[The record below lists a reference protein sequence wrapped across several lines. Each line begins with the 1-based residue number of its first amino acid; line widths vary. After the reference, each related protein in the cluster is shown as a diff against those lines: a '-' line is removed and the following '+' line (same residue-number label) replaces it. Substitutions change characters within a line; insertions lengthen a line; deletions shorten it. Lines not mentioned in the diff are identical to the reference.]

1 MLFNSIDF
9 LIFFPI
15 ALIVFYIV
23 PERFRYIWLLIAS
36 YYFYMQWNPAYALLL
51 FGATFVTY
59 VGALIL
65 EKTSSVRVRK
75 MTLVTAIVIDLG
87 FLCYFKYS
95 MMFMGYIN
103 KILSVTAHRQIPWDM
118 NIVLPVGISFFT
130 FQALGYLIDVYRGD
144 TYAEHNFLRYALFIS
159 FFPQLVAGPIERSRN
174 LLKQLAKPQKFSFEN
189 LKKGLFVMLYGFFM
203 KVVIADRLAILVD
216 TVFAD
221 PVTWPGMYILVAST
235 AFTIQIYCDF
245 YGYSTIA
252 RGTALTM
259 GIELMDNFNAPYF
272 ARTISELWRRWHLSL
287 STWFRDYLYIPLGGN
302 RKGTFRKYL
311 NIMIVFAVSGL
322 WHGASLSFVIW
333 GALQGAFQLIEA
345 GVGYVRDKLGIR
357 RGDGIISRVLGAIV
371 TFILFDI
378 SFIIFR
384 SNSLTNLRVIIDRLF
399 GDFDAGVL
407 FDGSILDLGV
417 SAGYMW
423 VLLIALIIFYAVDVI
438 KYKTGDVR
446 GWFFARPLWFKC
458 VSVVFLLT
466 YIIVFGR
473 YGGTYDVKQFIYFQ
487 F

>member
-9 LIFFPI
+9 LVFFPI

-23 PERFRYIWLLIAS
+23 PERFRHIWLLIAS

-51 FGATFVTY
+51 FGATLVTY

-65 EKTSSVRVRK
+65 EKTSSARARK
-75 MTLVTAIVIDLG
+75 ICLVTAIVIDLG
-87 FLCYFKYS
+87 ILCYYKYS
-95 MMFMGYIN
+95 IMFMGYIN
-103 KILSVTAHRQIPWDM
+103 KILSLTVHREIPWDM

-144 TYAEHNFLRYALFIS
+144 TYAEHDFLRYALFIS

-174 LLKQLAKPQKFSFEN
+174 LLKQLAKPQKFSLDN

-216 TVFAD
+216 NVFND
-221 PVTWPGMYILVAST
+221 PVTYPGMYIIAAAV

-302 RKGTFRKYL
+302 RKGVFRKYL
-311 NIMIVFAVSGL
+311 NILIVFAVSGL

-333 GALQGAFQLIEA
+333 GALQGVFQIFEA
-345 GVGYVRDKLGIR
+345 IFAYIREKLGLR
-357 RGDGIISRVLGAIV
+357 RGEGIGSRIAGAFI
-371 TFILFDI
+371 TFWLFAL

-384 SNSLTNLRVIIDRLF
+384 ANSLTNLRIIVDRLF
-399 GDFDAGVL
+399 GVFNPEVL
-407 FDGSILDLGV
+407 IDGAIFDLGV
-417 SAGYMW
+417 PAGYMW
-423 VLLIALIIFYAVDVI
+423 VLAIALVIFIAVDAV

-446 GWFFARPLWFKC
+446 GWFFARPVWFRC
-458 VSVVFLLT
+458 TTVVFLLT
-466 YIIVFGR
+466 YILVFGR

>member
-36 YYFYMQWNPAYALLL
+36 YYFYMQWNPGYALLL
-51 FGATFVTY
+51 LGATVVTY
-59 VGALIL
+59 VSALIL
-65 EKTSSVRVRK
+65 EKTSSIRMRK
-75 MTLVTAIVIDLG
+75 ICLVTAIVIDLG
-87 FLCYFKYS
+87 ILCYYKYS

-103 KILSVTAHRQIPWDM
+103 KLLSATVHKQIPWDM

-189 LKKGLFVMLYGFFM
+189 LKKGLVVMLYGFFM

-216 TVFAD
+216 NVYAD
-221 PVTWPGMYILVAST
+221 PETYPGMYIIAASV
-235 AFTIQIYCDF
+235 AFTMQLYCDF

-259 GIELMDNFNAPYF
+259 GFELMDNFNVPFF

-302 RKGTFRKYL
+302 RKGKFRKYL
-311 NIMIVFAVSGL
+311 NIMIVFSLSGL

-333 GALQGAFQLIEA
+333 GALQGMFQLFEVAFAFIRE
-345 GVGYVRDKLGIR
+345 KLGIR
-357 RGDGIISRVLGAIV
+357 RSGSFFSRAAGVFV
-371 TFILFDI
+371 TFWLFDL
-378 SFIIFR
+378 SFIVFR
-384 SNSLTNLRVIIDRLF
+384 ANSLSNLRIIVDRLF
-399 GDFDAGVL
+399 GVFNPEVL
-407 FDGSILDLGV
+407 IDGSLLELGV
-417 SAGYMW
+417 PAGYMW
-423 VLLIALIIFYAVDVI
+423 VLLIALIIFTVVDAI

-446 GWFFARPLWFKC
+446 AWFFERSTCFKC
-458 VSVVFLLT
+458 ASVVFLLT